1 VIPEQLKDD
10 EYLLKI
16 HSPEA
21 DCNYPGKQPVGS
33 AETGPFYTSSDPE
46 LVSHIQ
52 DGGNVGKALKGPL
65 VVFDVDHEEFASE
78 LSRKLPPTFV
88 VESGGSGFGQHWYYH
103 CPEWAENRQ
112 FKVQGTDYGSLRTG
126 NWQVVIPP
134 SVHPESGNQYQVD
147 SDSLISSVGIHE
159 IENLISGISGIR
171 TANTTGGGGKSGGGG
186 SVGSSE
192 LPEIPS
198 EYPQRDSEWRTMQSW
213 LEANNLLGEFDR
225 TADTDWSGTEFK
237 IAKCLAEAG
246 FSEKSIS
253 SVLDRLSHNSKWHSR
268 GESYRTRTVRKAILS
283 ACNDEYVDF
292 SNTVD
297 MGASKASERRKTES
311 GSEGT
316 GSKRG
321 ENNMPEFTEKEST
334 QVKEGSSDGDRA
346 VEAVRVE
353 GQDGSDTFEFV
364 SIRKGRVQTV
374 ELTNGEEGQMID
386 VDETNGKSVGGTAD
400 LDLVIEALQELQE
413 EIN

>member
-10 EYLLKI
+10 GYLLKI
-16 HSPEA
+16 HGPES
-21 DCNYPGKQPVGS
+21 DCNHPGKQPVGS
-33 AETGPFYTSSDPE
+33 AETGPFYTGSDPE
-46 LVSHIQ
+46 LESHIQ

-78 LSRKLPPTFV
+78 LSSKLPPTFV

-171 TANTTGGGGKSGGGG
+171 TANTTGGGGESGGGGG
-186 SVGSSE
+186 SVGGLRE
-192 LPEIPS
+192 LPE
-198 EYPQRDSEWRTMQSW
+198 EYPEKSVNWDTMRSW
-213 LEANNLLGEFDR
+213 LDSNQLLHEFNR
-225 TADTDWSGTEFK
+225 TSSTDWSGLEFK
-237 IAKCLAEAG
+237 IAKCLAEGG
-246 FSEKSIS
+246 FSEESIS
-253 SVLDRLSHNSKWHSR
+253 EALNRLSANSKWHSR
-268 GESYRTRTVRKAILS
+268 GQSYQQRTVRKAVLA
-283 ACNDEYVDF
+283 ACDDDYVDF
-292 SNTVD
+292 SKSDD
-297 MGASKASERRKTES
+297 MGASKASESRKTES

-316 GSKRG
+316 RQKGG
-321 ENNMPEFTEKEST
+321 DNNMPEFTEKET
-334 QVKEGSSDGDRA
+334 VQVKEGSSDGDRA
-346 VEAVRVE
+346 IEAVKVE
-353 GQDGSDTFEFV
+353 GKDGSDTFEFV

-374 ELTNGEEGQMID
+374 ELTNGQEGQMID
-386 VDETNGKSVGGTAD
+386 IDETNGKSVGGTAD
-400 LDLVIEALQELQE
+400 LELVIEALKELNE

>member
-1 VIPEQLKDD
+1 M
-10 EYLLKI
+10 
-16 HSPEA
+16 
-21 DCNYPGKQPVGS
+21 GK
-33 AETGPFYTSSDPE
+33 
-46 LVSHIQ
+46 
-52 DGGNVGKALKGPL
+52 GGNVGKVLRGDLIA
-65 VVFDVDHEEFASE
+65 FDIDSPE
-78 LSRKLPPTFV
+78 LLEIVKNELGSSFGI
-88 VESGGSGFGQHWYYH
+88 ESGGNGFGVHRYYN
-103 CPEWAENRQ
+103 CSEWEGNHNQ
-112 FKVQGTDYGSLRTG
+112 ITVEGTDYGSLRNG
-126 NWQVVIPP
+126 SSYCLVPP
-134 SVHPESGNQYQVD
+134 SVHDESGREYQIENDIPVT
-147 SDSLISSVGIHE
+147 SVSAQEVSSLLESVGKE
-159 IENLISGISGIR
+159 
-171 TANTTGGGGKSGGGG
+171 TANTGRRPAAG

-213 LEANNLLGEFDR
+213 LEANHLLGELDR

-316 GSKRG
+316 GSEGG
-321 ENNMPEFTEKEST
+321 ENNMPEFTEKESI